1 LVIYPALLIRLSFK
15 KLDKMELVTPS
26 IGLVFWTAVAFVCL
40 LILLRKF
47 AWKPILGAI
56 HDREQ
61 SIDEALNKAEL
72 AKQEMARLTAQNQD
86 LMQQARAERD
96 EILKEAKILKD
107 SILNEAKKQAQV
119 EGAKLIEK
127 AKIEIENQ
135 KKVALAEVKDQV
147 STLSLEIAER
157 VLRNQLDDKTK
168 QEALVAN
175 LLKDVELN

>member
-1 LVIYPALLIRLSFK
+1 
-15 KLDKMELVTPS
+15 MELVTPS
-26 IGLVFWTAVAFVCL
+26 IGLVFWTGISFICL

-56 HDREQ
+56 HEREQ

-72 AKQEMARLTAQNQD
+72 AKIRMTELTAQNQD

-96 EILKEAKILKD
+96 EILKEAKTLKD
-107 SILNEAKKQAQV
+107 GILNEAKKQAQV

-147 STLSLEIAER
+147 SSLSLEIAER
-157 VLRNQLDDKTK
+157 VLRTQLDDKTK
-168 QEALVAN
+168 QQALVAN

>member
-1 LVIYPALLIRLSFK
+1 
-15 KLDKMELVTPS
+15 MELVTPS
-26 IGLVFWTAVAFVCL
+26 IGLVFWTTISFICL

-56 HDREQ
+56 HEREQ

-72 AKQEMARLTAQNQD
+72 AKQEMARLTSQNQD

-96 EILKEAKILKD
+96 EILKEAKTLKD
-107 SILNEAKKQAQV
+107 GILNEAKKQAQV

-135 KKVALAEVKDQV
+135 KKAALAEVKDQV
-147 STLSLEIAER
+147 SSLSLEIAER
-157 VLRNQLDDKTK
+157 VLRTQLDDKTK

>member
-1 LVIYPALLIRLSFK
+1 
-15 KLDKMELVTPS
+15 MELLVPE
-26 IGLVFWTAVAFVCL
+26 IGLVIFQTIAFL
-40 LILLRKF
+40 LLMFILGKF

-56 HDREQ
+56 KEREL

-72 AKQEMARLTAQNQD
+72 AKQEMARLTAQNEE
-86 LMQQARAERD
+86 LMKAARAERD
-96 EILKEAKILKD
+96 LMLKEAKMLKD
-107 SILNEAKKQAQV
+107 SIVNEAKNQAHT

-135 KKVALAEVKDQV
+135 KKAALYELKSQV

-157 VLRNQLDDKTK
+157 VLRGQLHDKTK
-168 QEALVAN
+168 QEDLVAS

>member
-1 LVIYPALLIRLSFK
+1 MDLLIP
-15 KLDKMELVTPS
+15 E
-26 IGLVFWTAVAFVCL
+26 IGLLVWNTIAFL
-40 LILLRKF
+40 LLLFLLGKF
-47 AWKPILGAI
+47 AWKPIMKAI
-56 HDREQ
+56 HEREQ
-61 SIDEALNKAEL
+61 SIDDALNKAEL

-96 EILKEAKILKD
+96 EILKEAKTLKD

-135 KKVALAEVKDQV
+135 KKAALAEVKDQV
-147 STLSLEIAER
+147 SSLSLEIAER
-157 VLRNQLDDKTK
+157 VLRNQLDDKAK

>member
-1 LVIYPALLIRLSFK
+1 MDLLVP
-15 KLDKMELVTPS
+15 E
-26 IGLVFWTAVAFVCL
+26 IGLLVWNTIAFLVLVFL
-40 LILLRKF
+40 LGKF
-47 AWKPILGAI
+47 AWKPIMKAI
-56 HDREQ
+56 HEREQ
-61 SIDEALNKAEL
+61 SIDDALNKADL

-96 EILKEAKILKD
+96 EILKEAKTLKD
-107 SILNEAKKQAQV
+107 GILNEAKKQAQV

-135 KKVALAEVKDQV
+135 KKAALAEVKDQV

-157 VLRNQLDDKTK
+157 VLRTQLDDKTK